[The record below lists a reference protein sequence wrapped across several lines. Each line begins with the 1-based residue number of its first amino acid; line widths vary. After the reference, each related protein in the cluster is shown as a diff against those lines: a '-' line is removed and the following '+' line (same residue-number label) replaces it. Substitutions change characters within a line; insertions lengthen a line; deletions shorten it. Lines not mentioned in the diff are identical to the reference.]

1 VALGVEVD
9 DEIVIGNDLVHEVRI
24 ADVDSREGVTHALV
38 EFSDGGRNPVTS
50 HRIETGRNPRR
61 LSIFLAEQSLGPSPE
76 YVR

>member
-1 VALGVEVD
+1 VD

-24 ADVDSREGVTHALV
+24 ADVDSREGVAHALV
-38 EFSDGGRNPVTS
+38 KFSDGGKNSVMS

-61 LSIFLAEQSLGPSPE
+61 LSIFLAEQNLGPSPE